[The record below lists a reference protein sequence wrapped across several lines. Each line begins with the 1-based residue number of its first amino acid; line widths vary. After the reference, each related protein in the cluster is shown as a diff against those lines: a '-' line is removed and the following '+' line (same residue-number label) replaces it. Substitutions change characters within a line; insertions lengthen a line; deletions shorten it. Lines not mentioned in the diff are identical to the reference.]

1 MTEAE
6 LKERCARLDDEL
18 AYEMQNM
25 PRQASADLIPW
36 ASRVIR
42 LKAQWDALRTLMG
55 ERVRT

>member
-1 MTEAE
+1 MTEA
-6 LKERCARLDDEL
+6 
-18 AYEMQNM
+18 EMQNM

-42 LKAQWDALRTLMG
+42 LKAQWDALRTLVG